1 MSPKSPLILTS
12 PSLTRKFVQNQ
23 RDRSRKMTRAQ
34 AAKLQAVMTKGNFQS
49 PTNDKTKPVVN
60 TEVNIPESDV
70 EQ

>member
-49 PTNDKTKPVVN
+49 PANDKTKPVVN
-60 TEVNIPESDV
+60 AEVNIPESDV